1 MSSQTVFPQHQT
13 KIRMY
18 NIYLVEFSF
27 FFPPLRDVPLD
38 ISTNSLER
46 GLPSSRVLYTQMGS
60 FWLSGLWFPS
70 IDAKDLDSWRDQT
83 KILSLSLCLSIKKF
97 SKTSP
102 LFTFL
107 YIAHPKHSNIRY
119 THKQE
124 QKKIEG
130 WDCQFVGNRWLKK
143 RIEDNA
149 TRGKCNWTSWNTFC
163 VCSENVMVFTVC
175 WTAAWHVTDGRKS
188 GKNGTRSR
196 FAHLSVKGDQKN
208 EKILPGERCWRLFP
222 SLCPLPIF
230 SACI

>member
-1 MSSQTVFPQHQT
+1 MIKQRS
-13 KIRMY
+13 
-18 NIYLVEFSF
+18 
-27 FFPPLRDVPLD
+27 
-38 ISTNSLER
+38 
-46 GLPSSRVLYTQMGS
+46 
-60 FWLSGLWFPS
+60 
-70 IDAKDLDSWRDQT
+70 
-83 KILSLSLCLSIKKF
+83 SLSLCLSIKKF

-196 FAHLSVKGDQKN
+196 FAHLSVKGGG
-208 EKILPGERCWRLFP
+208 GEPKKMKRFCQGNAVGGSFHHYARYPFSLRAFKFRRFP
-222 SLCPLPIF
+222 EEITKTTSIHSLHIV
-230 SACI
+230 